1 MRKFIGVAFIIIG
14 VPLFIIGLIVLISPM
29 SFLWIVSHLPEDIQF
44 MLFGDM
50 FWGATPRS
58 WAYLIGGGLLL
69 YLGFWLKG
77 R

>member
-1 MRKFIGVAFIIIG
+1 MRKFIGAIFIIIG
-14 VPLFIIGLIVLISPM
+14 VPLFLIGLLVLISPM
-29 SFLWIVSHLPEDIQF
+29 SFFWIVSHLPENIQF

-58 WAYLIGGGLLL
+58 WAYLMGGGLLSWI
-69 YLGFWLKG
+69 GFWLVG